1 MRFPSERDQRLAVT
15 VIAQMISLIES
26 VLLRMQSVQ
35 SEADLSATE
44 SGRLLLD
51 AVCMQ
56 YLALGEAVK
65 QLDKLTGLTLQE
77 QVPDQDWKG
86 IMGFRDVLAHQ
97 YFNIDPRQVLWI
109 TREALPAPLQN
120 LRQIQ
125 GSCEAVEK
133 RQSAG

>member
-1 MRFPSERDQRLAVT
+1 MQFRSERDQQLAIK
-15 VIAQMISLIES
+15 VISQMIVLIET
-26 VLLRMQSVQ
+26 LIQRMEPVQ
-35 SEADLSATE
+35 SAADLSATD

-65 QLDKLTGLTLQE
+65 QLDKLTGFTLQE
-77 QVPDQDWKG
+77 QVPEQDWKG

-109 TREALPAPLQN
+109 TRHSLPS
-120 LRQIQ
+120 LRDRLKTLLATLI
-125 GSCEAVEK
+125 S
-133 RQSAG
+133 SAHNP

>member
-1 MRFPSERDQRLAVT
+1 MQFRSERDQQLAIKVISQMT
-15 VIAQMISLIES
+15 VLIET
-26 VLLRMQSVQ
+26 LIQRMEHVQ
-35 SEADLSATE
+35 SAADLSATD

-65 QLDKLTGLTLQE
+65 QLDKLTGFTLRE
-77 QVPDQDWKG
+77 QVPEQDWKG

-109 TREALPAPLQN
+109 TQEALPSLLQG
-120 LRQIQ
+120 LKQIKA
-125 GSCEAVEK
+125 SCEVAE
-133 RQSAG
+133 

>member
-1 MRFPSERDQRLAVT
+1 MRFPSEREQRLAAS
-15 VIAQMISLIES
+15 VITQMISLIES
-26 VLLRMQSVQ
+26 LMLRMEAVQ
-35 SEADLSATE
+35 SDADLSETE
-44 SGRLLLD
+44 AGRLLLD

-65 QLDKLTGLTLQE
+65 QLDKLTGLTLQQ

-109 TREALPAPLQN
+109 TREALPTLLQN
-120 LRQIQ
+120 QRQMQ
-125 GSCEAVEK
+125 SSCDDGE
-133 RQSAG
+133 